1 MRMLQGLVF
10 VFFSCFIHSD
20 VYAISIVYQGFEC
33 LNAVNTEDPAP
44 NNGTPVQSRF
54 EVIEDSGDGIYR
66 LKLTGGIP
74 RFVSNDRTI
83 CIDKATAIG
92 YSGIPEID
100 FLPQPLDSIDATGYF
115 DGEELIIVTSS
126 LYTDLSA
133 RRNPFS
139 SFTTS
144 FIFPFTN
151 TLIFNFNSTASTFR
165 LKKVVRNRGFV
176 HTSGS
181 TNSITPFFETVL
193 PSFNKEAQD
202 KPVILTPL
210 STIEYKL
217 EK

>member
-1 MRMLQGLVF
+1 MRMLQGLVLA
-10 VFFSCFIHSD
+10 FFSCLAHSNA
-20 VYAISIVYQGFEC
+20 YAISIVYQGFEC
-33 LNAVNTEDPAP
+33 LSAVNTEDPAP

-66 LKLTGGIP
+66 LNLTGGIP
-74 RFVSNDRTI
+74 RFVSNDRTV
-83 CIDKATAIG
+83 CIDRATAIG
-92 YSGIPEID
+92 YSGIPEVD
-100 FLPQPLDSIDATGYF
+100 GLPQPLDAVDATGYF
-115 DGEELIIVTSS
+115 DGDELIIVINS

-151 TLIFNFNSTASTFR
+151 TLIFKFNSTTSSFR

-202 KPVILTPL
+202 KPVILTPFT
-210 STIEYKL
+210 TIEYKL

>member
-1 MRMLQGLVF
+1 MRMLQGLVLA
-10 VFFSCFIHSD
+10 FFSCLAHSNA
-20 VYAISIVYQGFEC
+20 YAISIVYQGFEC
-33 LNAVNTEDPAP
+33 LSAVNTEDPAP

-66 LKLTGGIP
+66 LNLTGGIP
-74 RFVSNDRTI
+74 RFVSNDRTV
-83 CIDKATAIG
+83 CIDKTTAIG
-92 YSGIPEID
+92 YSGIPD
-100 FLPQPLDSIDATGYF
+100 DVLPQPLDAIDATGYF
-115 DGEELIIVTSS
+115 DGEELIIVISS

-151 TLIFNFNSTASTFR
+151 TLIFKFNSTTSSFR